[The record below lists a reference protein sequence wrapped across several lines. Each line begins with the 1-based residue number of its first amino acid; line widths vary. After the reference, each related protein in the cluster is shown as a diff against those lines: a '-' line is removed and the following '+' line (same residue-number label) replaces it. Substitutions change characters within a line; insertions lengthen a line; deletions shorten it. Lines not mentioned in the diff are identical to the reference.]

1 MPRGIEVDIFNLPED
16 FEEQMTEK
24 ELCLMCENYSEDTKC
39 EQRDNCKLMAVLN
52 ENMELKK
59 KVSRLKQQLDES
71 ELKRSYMINPNAIG
85 DRHDMGCW

>member
-1 MPRGIEVDIFNLPED
+1 
-16 FEEQMTEK
+16 MTEK

-39 EQRDNCKLMAVLN
+39 EQRDNCKLMAILQ

-59 KVSRLKQQLDES
+59 KVSRLKHQLDES
-71 ELKRSYMINPNAIG
+71 ELMRSYMIYPNAIG